1 LINPSHE
8 GDEKSSFSFPPPFSP
23 ELFQPSSVSLIK
35 TYPKIFEIE
44 SRSQES
50 ECRRRANNH
59 DSSCHCSIYS
69 GFWLLAPEFP
79 GVNEY

>member
-1 LINPSHE
+1 MQDKAVVPAELQLFSHIF
-8 GDEKSSFSFPPPFSP
+8 K
-23 ELFQPSSVSLIK
+23 LFHETLRTSIIYLK

-44 SRSQES
+44 SRIQES
-50 ECRRRANNH
+50 ECRRRANDH

-79 GVNEY
+79 GVNKY